1 MEYTTT
7 FKLELTERFDY
18 VTIDLDKQ
26 FFYIEVV
33 NLQSNITVLKIS
45 INLEKDETMVEGNIT
60 QYDTLH
66 IDALLQGLKGVA
78 QTCIDRHLRSEE
90 ELFAF
95 LEEN

>member
-7 FKLELTERFDY
+7 CKLELSERCDY

-45 INLEKDETMVEGNIT
+45 INLQKDETMVEGNIIH
-60 QYDTLH
+60 YDTLH
-66 IDALLQGLKGVA
+66 VDALLQELKYVA
-78 QTCIDRHLRSEE
+78 RTCIDRNLKNQK

>member
-7 FKLELTERFDY
+7 YKLELSERFDY

-45 INLEKDETMVEGNIT
+45 INLQKDEMMVEGHIIH
-60 QYDTLH
+60 YDTFH
-66 IDALLQGLKGVA
+66 VDALLQGLKYGA
-78 QTCIDRHLRSEE
+78 RTCIDHNLKNQK

>member
-7 FKLELTERFDY
+7 YKLELSERFDY

-45 INLEKDETMVEGNIT
+45 INLQKDEMVNAVVQKYYPE
-60 QYDTLH
+60 Y
-66 IDALLQGLKGVA
+66 
-78 QTCIDRHLRSEE
+78 E
-90 ELFAF
+90 
-95 LEEN
+95 

>member
-1 MEYTTT
+1 LEYTTT
-7 FKLELTERFDY
+7 CKLELSERCDY

-45 INLEKDETMVEGNIT
+45 INLQKDETMVEGNIIH
-60 QYDTLH
+60 YDTLH
-66 IDALLQGLKGVA
+66 VDALLQELKYVA
-78 QTCIDRHLRSEE
+78 RTCIDHNLKNQK

>member
-7 FKLELTERFDY
+7 YKLELSERFDY

-45 INLEKDETMVEGNIT
+45 INLQKDETMVEVNIIH
-60 QYDTLH
+60 YDTFH
-66 IDALLQGLKGVA
+66 VDALLQGLKYVA
-78 QTCIDRHLRSEE
+78 RTCIDHNLKNQK

>member
-7 FKLELTERFDY
+7 YKLELSERFDY

-45 INLEKDETMVEGNIT
+45 INLQKDEMVNAVVQKYYTE
-60 QYDTLH
+60 Y
-66 IDALLQGLKGVA
+66 
-78 QTCIDRHLRSEE
+78 E
-90 ELFAF
+90 
-95 LEEN
+95 

>member
-1 MEYTTT
+1 MDYTTT
-7 FKLELTERFDY
+7 CKLELSERFDY

-33 NLQSNITVLKIS
+33 NLQSNKAVLKIS
-45 INLEKDETMVEGNIT
+45 INLEKGETMIEGNTI

-66 IDALLQGLKGVA
+66 IEALLQGLKCIA
-78 QTCIDRHLRSEE
+78 QTCIDRNLSNQE

>member
-1 MEYTTT
+1 MKYTTVGN
-7 FKLELTERFDY
+7 LELVERFDY

-26 FFYIEVV
+26 FFCIEVV
-33 NLQSNITVLKIS
+33 TLQSNKAVLKIS
-45 INLEKDETMVEGNIT
+45 INLEKDETLVEGNII

-66 IDALLQGLKGVA
+66 INALLQGLKCID
-78 QTCIDRHLRSEE
+78 QTCIDRNLRNQE

>member
-7 FKLELTERFDY
+7 YKLELSERFDY

-45 INLEKDETMVEGNIT
+45 INLQKDETMVEGNIIH
-60 QYDTLH
+60 YDTFH
-66 IDALLQGLKGVA
+66 VDALLQGLKYVA
-78 QTCIDRHLRSEE
+78 RTCINHNLKTKRNCLH
-90 ELFAF
+90 F
-95 LEEN
+95 